1 MFAVIKTGGKQYRV
15 NKDEIIS
22 IERLQGDA
30 GSKVVFDEVLMLG
43 EDGKAPTIGAP
54 LIAGAKVSAEVVE
67 QTRSDKVTV
76 IKFRRRQNYHRTK
89 GHRQF
94 QTLVKITDI
103 SAKAPKAAKKAAE
116 EPAVETN
123 EE

>member
-30 GSKVVFDEVLMLG
+30 GSKIVFDEVLMLG

-54 LIAGAKVSAEVVE
+54 LIAGA
-67 QTRSDKVTV
+67 TV
-76 IKFRRRQNYHRTK
+76 
-89 GHRQF
+89 
-94 QTLVKITDI
+94 
-103 SAKAPKAAKKAAE
+103 PKAI
-116 EPAVETN
+116 VN
-123 EE
+123 FRHW